1 MNAVFSAI
9 IVASVAYMLYT
20 SPAGVLPAM
29 LEGATRSVYF
39 ALTLFAVYTVWLTV
53 LKILERVR
61 LDEKIA
67 KVLKAP
73 SRFLFPNES
82 DEAYGALSV
91 NLSANLLGMGGAATP
106 AGIKSMETMKS
117 RKNRIMLVVV
127 NSTSIQLIPTTII
140 GIRAAAGATTDI
152 ILPSLIATFA
162 TTFIGILLVKIFVR
176 DK

>member
-20 SPAGVLPAM
+20 SPDGVLPAM

-61 LDEKIA
+61 LDAKIA
-67 KVLKAP
+67 KILKAP

-82 DEAYGALSV
+82 DEAYDALSI

-117 RKNRIMLVVV
+117 RKNRIMLAVV